1 MIRAAVFRGV
11 PGRLTLEAFARPML
25 EEGEVLVRVMAATIC
40 GSDRHTV
47 EGRRHVPMPTVLGHE
62 IVGEVVESKRP
73 DVAKGERVTW
83 AIVANCGSCGP
94 CGMELPQ
101 KCVFG
106 HKYGHE
112 AFGDGASRSILS
124 GGFAEMIVLAA
135 KTHVVQVP
143 DHVPLAV
150 AAPANCATATVMAA
164 VEGMGAGRSV
174 LIAGCGLLGLTACA
188 VMRSRGASRIVAV
201 DPDAGRR
208 SRAVEFGADEA
219 HEPGDRAIPEEF
231 DAALDF
237 AGDSDV
243 ISWLLTRLCLAG
255 RLVLVGRV
263 APGPSVSVDPE
274 RIVRR
279 CLTIRGVHNYA
290 PRHLDEAVDFLG
302 GKGVRFPFEAAVGR
316 WFALDEI
323 ETAFRL
329 AAQPAHLRIGI
340 RPSPDS

>member
-1 MIRAAVFRGV
+1 MIRAAVFRGE
-11 PGRLTLEAFARPML
+11 PGQLKLETFARPKL
-25 EEGEVLVRVMAATIC
+25 EEGEVLVRVLAATIC

-47 EGRRHVPMPTVLGHE
+47 EGRRSVPTPTVLGHE
-62 IVGEVVESKRP
+62 IVGEVVESNRP

-101 KCVFG
+101 KCVHG

-124 GGFAEMIVLAA
+124 GGFAEMLVLAA
-135 KTHVVQVP
+135 NTHVVRVP

-164 VEGMGAGRSV
+164 GDGIGPGKSV

-188 VMRSRGASRIVAV
+188 VMRSRGASRIIAV

-219 HEPGDRAIPEEF
+219 REPCDEAIGDEF
-231 DAALDF
+231 DVALDF
-237 AGDSDV
+237 AGNSDV
-243 ISWLLTRLCLAG
+243 IAWLLTRLRLAG

-263 APGPSVSVDPE
+263 APGPPVVVDPE

-290 PRHLDEAVDFLG
+290 PRHLDDAVEFLG
-302 GKGVRFPFEAAVGR
+302 GKGMQFPLEGAVGR
-316 WFALDEI
+316 WFPLDEI
-323 ETAFRL
+323 ETAFRM
-329 AAQPAHLRIGI
+329 AAQPAYLRIGI
-340 RPSPDS
+340 RPSPDC